1 MASAASDIGPT
12 LPPIG
17 VLRATANEAH
27 QLVQILQHS
36 VVTGDHLRAGRTY
49 EKLKALF
56 SAPGEGSGNV

>member
-1 MASAASDIGPT
+1 MASAAASDLGPS

-56 SAPGEGSGNV
+56 GSNEPSAGG